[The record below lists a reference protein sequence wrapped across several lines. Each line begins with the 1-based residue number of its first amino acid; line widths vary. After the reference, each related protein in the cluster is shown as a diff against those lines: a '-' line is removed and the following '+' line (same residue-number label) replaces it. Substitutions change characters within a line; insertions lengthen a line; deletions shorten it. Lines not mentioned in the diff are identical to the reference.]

1 MEASQTVLPF
11 KLSTTDE
18 WLTAHCGLDLSRT
31 DGSRPG
37 GAQGGSAV
45 GGKRI
50 RAKTSP
56 AGSFAASRGAACIDT
71 EIGITIAGGIATM
84 TTMTKTKASAHNSL
98 TPCEHPLL

>member
-18 WLTAHCGLDLSRT
+18 WLTAHRGLDLSRT

-56 AGSFAASRGAACIDT
+56 AGSFAASRRSMYRHRDWDHDRRWHRDHDYDD
-71 EIGITIAGGIATM
+71 ED
-84 TTMTKTKASAHNSL
+84 
-98 TPCEHPLL
+98 